1 MNKEEKLNHMK
12 KRIED
17 DLFWLVPI
25 ATHLLEVGDINGAYR
40 VVSTLNDL
48 ELFKMYVEEFKEEV
62 ID

>member
-1 MNKEEKLNHMK
+1 MNKEEKLNYMK

-25 ATHLLEVGDINGAYR
+25 STHLLEVGDINGAYR

-62 ID
+62 IE